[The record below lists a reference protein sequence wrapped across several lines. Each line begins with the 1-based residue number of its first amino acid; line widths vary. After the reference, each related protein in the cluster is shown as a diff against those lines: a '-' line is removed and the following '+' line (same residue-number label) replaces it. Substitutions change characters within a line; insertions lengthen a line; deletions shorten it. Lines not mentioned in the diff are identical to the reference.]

1 MIRRPPRS
9 TLFPYTTLFRSR
21 VGGQAEH
28 TGARD
33 GPGEPRQS
41 EDAGRD
47 HGASGDL
54 AAVGPIGTRQGPG
67 SIPGP
72 SARGFRAV
80 IASPPA
86 GRTRDQEEGF
96 MSRPV
101 LRCVAVLL
109 LVMPF
114 ATGCATMEDNPKA
127 AIGGL
132 GGAAFGGLIAA
143 AAGGGGAAIAGA
155 VIGGALL
162 GGLAGNALDQRGKP
176 LAAQAQQRALE
187 SGPTGKA
194 RPWTN
199 PDTGHSGTVTPTR
212 TYHSGNGYCREVQ
225 NDVIIGGQSGKAYGT
240 ACRQPDGSWKIQG

>member
-1 MIRRPPRS
+1 
-9 TLFPYTTLFRSR
+9 
-21 VGGQAEH
+21 
-28 TGARD
+28 
-33 GPGEPRQS
+33 
-41 EDAGRD
+41 
-47 HGASGDL
+47 
-54 AAVGPIGTRQGPG
+54 
-67 SIPGP
+67 
-72 SARGFRAV
+72 
-80 IASPPA
+80 
-86 GRTRDQEEGF
+86 

-162 GGLAGNALDQRGKP
+162 GGLAGNALDQRDKR
-176 LAAQAQQRALE
+176 LAAEAQQRALE
-187 SGPTGKA
+187 SAPTGKA
-194 RPWTN
+194 VPWTN
-199 PDTGHSGTVTPTR
+199 PDTGHQGTITPVRTYQSSGT
-212 TYHSGNGYCREVQ
+212 YCREF
-225 NDVIIGGQSGKAYGT
+225 QSNVTISGKSEKAYGT